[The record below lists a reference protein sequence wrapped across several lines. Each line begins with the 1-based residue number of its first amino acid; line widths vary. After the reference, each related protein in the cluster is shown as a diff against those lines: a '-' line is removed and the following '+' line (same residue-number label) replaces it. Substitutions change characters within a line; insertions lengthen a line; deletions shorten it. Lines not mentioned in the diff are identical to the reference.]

1 MYGLPKDL
9 DLSFFVGKRLDQ
21 VSFAQYVIF
30 FFFDD
35 KISITLESS
44 FQHQTRQE
52 VENLRLGVM
61 QSVPVTH
68 STLMQL
74 VGHSVVSVSADDE
87 GTLNLTF
94 DDGQVLGCIEH
105 RSPYE
110 SYNFTDGE
118 HLYIV

>member
-9 DLSFFVGKRLDQ
+9 NLSFFVGKRLDQ
-21 VSFAQYVIF
+21 VSFAQSVIF

-35 KISITLESS
+35 KVSITLESS
-44 FQHQTRQE
+44 FQHQMRQD
-52 VENLRLGVM
+52 VENLRFGVM
-61 QSVPVTH
+61 QSVPVAH

-74 VGHSVVSVSADDE
+74 VGHSVVSASGDDE
-87 GTLNLTF
+87 GTLKLTF

-118 HLYIV
+118 HLYVV

>member
-9 DLSFFVGKRLDQ
+9 DLSFFLGKRLDQ
-21 VSFAQYVIF
+21 VSFAQSTIF

-35 KISITLESS
+35 KITITLESS
-44 FQHQTRQE
+44 VQHQTRQDTE
-52 VENLRLGVM
+52 RLRLGVM

-74 VGHSVVSVSADDE
+74 VGHSVVSASADDE
-87 GTLNLTF
+87 GTLSLTF
-94 DDGQVLGCIEH
+94 DDGQVLGCIED